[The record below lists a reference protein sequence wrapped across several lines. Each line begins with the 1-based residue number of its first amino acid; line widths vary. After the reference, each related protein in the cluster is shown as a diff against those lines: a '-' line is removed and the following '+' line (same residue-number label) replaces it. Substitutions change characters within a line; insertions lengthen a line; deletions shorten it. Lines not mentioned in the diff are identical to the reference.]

1 MPHLTQLGLIH
12 TIIGIIALI
21 LAMVSLVRHRRIS
34 PANSIGKLYVVFTI
48 AACVTSFGVQKLG
61 HLSPAHS
68 LSVLILLLLP
78 VAVYFQLSRFVNTT
92 WEYVG
97 MATMTFTVF
106 LSFIPTVVETLT
118 RVPVDNPIAEND
130 NAPVIKM
137 LLLALAIVFAT
148 IIVVQ
153 IRRARALRKSTV

>member
-1 MPHLTQLGLIH
+1 
-12 TIIGIIALI
+12 
-21 LAMVSLVRHRRIS
+21 
-34 PANSIGKLYVVFTI
+34 
-48 AACVTSFGVQKLG
+48 
-61 HLSPAHS
+61 
-68 LSVLILLLLP
+68 
-78 VAVYFQLSRFVNTT
+78 
-92 WEYVG
+92 

-118 RVPVDNPIAEND
+118 RVPVDNPIADND

-153 IRRARALRKSTV
+153 VRRARALRKSTL